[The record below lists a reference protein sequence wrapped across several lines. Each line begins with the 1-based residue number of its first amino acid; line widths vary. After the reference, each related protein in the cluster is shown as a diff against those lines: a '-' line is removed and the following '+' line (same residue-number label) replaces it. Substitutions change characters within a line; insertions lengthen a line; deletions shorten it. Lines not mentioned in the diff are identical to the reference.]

1 MKNTQI
7 NLRLS
12 DKQLELIKRVAKQN
26 DMSVS
31 AFILAVI
38 IPYCCKVDKGD
49 NS

>member
-26 DMSVS
+26 DMTVS

-49 NS
+49 TS

>member
-26 DMSVS
+26 DMTVS
-31 AFILAVI
+31 AIILAVI

>member
-26 DMSVS
+26 DMTVS